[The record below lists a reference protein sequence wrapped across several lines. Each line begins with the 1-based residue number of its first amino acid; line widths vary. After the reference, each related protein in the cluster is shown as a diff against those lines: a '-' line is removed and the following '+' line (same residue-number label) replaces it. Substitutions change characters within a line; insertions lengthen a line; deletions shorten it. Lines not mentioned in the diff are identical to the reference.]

1 MLLPPRRASI
11 FECSAHYNHTACYS
25 LRTLICFY
33 SELCQKRIGQ
43 GSFGSTTLPPGISQR
58 VLRRSYLTS
67 SYSTNA
73 FHHTRSYDP
82 IIAMSETHGKPTDG
96 MECFAT
102 MEDITEE
109 DGNYVEYQTAPSMLW
124 HPSQY
129 ERSTVEN
136 LLNTQFHDYVEKVR
150 TTDCQ
155 ATLRRLLEKGPPVY
169 LEDKHALPL
178 PENETH
184 ICQVWFAGDN
194 TERSAKLDGAV
205 DGEER
210 DKLWEELKS
219 FIVVEGKEPGDDDE
233 VDNGH
238 ITH

>member
-1 MLLPPRRASI
+1 
-11 FECSAHYNHTACYS
+11 
-25 LRTLICFY
+25 
-33 SELCQKRIGQ
+33 
-43 GSFGSTTLPPGISQR
+43 
-58 VLRRSYLTS
+58 
-67 SYSTNA
+67 
-73 FHHTRSYDP
+73 
-82 IIAMSETHGKPTDG
+82 MSETHGKPTEG
-96 MECFAT
+96 MECYAT

-109 DGNYVEYQTAPSMLW
+109 DGNYVEYQTSPSMLW
-124 HPSQY
+124 HPCHY

-136 LLNTQFHDYVEKVR
+136 LLRTQFHDYVEKVR

-169 LEDKHALPL
+169 IEDKHAMPL
-178 PENETH
+178 PEDDEDTH
-184 ICQVWFAGDN
+184 ICRIWFAGDN

-205 DGEER
+205 EGDER

-238 ITH
+238 LTH